1 MPSAL
6 VVEDD
11 EVIGRIMTEGLTE
24 LGHEVT
30 WCVNGTLALRA
41 AAHAPLD
48 VCIVDLGLPDAD
60 GLELVRSL
68 RHSHPAAIV
77 VVATARGEAIDVVAG
92 LDAGADD
99 YIVKPFTMIEI
110 GARLRA
116 IARRRTEPGDATDA
130 AVPTSVGPLVVDV
143 ERRTA
148 FVGGVVAPL
157 REREY
162 RLLELL
168 VRSAGRAVS
177 RHVVLHE
184 LWPDSGR
191 SAQKALNVTL
201 TTLRAKLSDAA
212 ATAGVPAPVITTL
225 HAFGYRLETVGGPLP
240 TAAPERDV

>member
-11 EVIGRIMTEGLTE
+11 EVIGRIMTEGLEE
-24 LGHEVT
+24 LGHHVT
-30 WCVNGTLALRA
+30 WCASGALALRA
-41 AAHAPLD
+41 AARSAPD

-60 GLELVRSL
+60 GLELVRTL
-68 RHSHPAAIV
+68 RVSHPGTIV

-116 IARRRTEPGDATDA
+116 IARRRTDPAGGGDPSA
-130 AVPTSVGPLVVDV
+130 APTTVGPLVVDADLRNAV
-143 ERRTA
+143 
-148 FVGGVVAPL
+148 VGGVLAGL

-168 VRSAGRAVS
+168 ARSAGRAVS

-191 SAQKALNVTL
+191 SAQKSLNVTL
-201 TTLRAKLSDAA
+201 TTLRAKLMDAA
-212 ATAGVPAPVITTL
+212 ASAGVPAPVITTL
-225 HAFGYRLETVGGPLP
+225 HSFGYRLETGGGSP
-240 TAAPERDV
+240 AGEHEDG

>member
-11 EVIGRIMTEGLTE
+11 EVIGRIMTEGLEE

-30 WCVNGTLALRA
+30 WCVSGALALRA
-41 AAHAPLD
+41 AAGSAPD

-68 RHSHPAAIV
+68 RLTHPAAIV

-116 IARRRTEPGDATDA
+116 IARRRTDPADGAATGEVA
-130 AVPTSVGPLVVDV
+130 PTAVGALLVDV
-143 ERRTA
+143 DRRTA
-148 FVGGVVAPL
+148 VVGGVVAPL

-168 VRSAGRAVS
+168 ARSAGRAVS
-177 RHVVLHE
+177 RHVVLSE

-201 TTLRAKLSDAA
+201 TTLRAKLADTAT
-212 ATAGVPAPVITTL
+212 TAGVPAPVITTL
-225 HAFGYRLETVGGPLP
+225 HSFGYRLETGGGTLP
-240 TAAPERDV
+240 AP

>member
-11 EVIGRIMTEGLTE
+11 EVIGRIMTEGLEE
-24 LGHEVT
+24 LGHDVT
-30 WCVNGTLALRA
+30 WCVSGALALRA
-41 AAHAPLD
+41 AAVVTPD

-68 RHSHPAAIV
+68 RLTHPAAIV

-110 GARLRA
+110 AARLRA
-116 IARRRTEPGDATDA
+116 IARRRTDPADPVGASDA
-130 AVPTSVGPLVVDV
+130 APTAVGPLLVDV
-143 ERRTA
+143 DRRTA
-148 FVGGVVAPL
+148 VVGGVAARL

-168 VRSAGRAVS
+168 ARSAGRPVS
-177 RHVVLHE
+177 RHVVLRE

-191 SAQKALNVTL
+191 SAQKSLNVTL
-201 TTLRAKLSDAA
+201 TTLRAKLADAA

-225 HAFGYRLETVGGPLP
+225 HSFGYRLETGGGALP
-240 TAAPERDV
+240 PP